1 MVKKKITIFLLL
13 LSTISYA
20 QNKLKSHTHIKE
32 EINYK
37 QKLEFDNLF
46 FQGLNLE
53 QKQDYNGAIKCFE
66 NCLKINR
73 NNPAVFYEIGKI
85 YNTQGDFDLST
96 DKLKK
101 AINLDPK
108 NKWYLLAYAQ
118 ALFKKQDYKNASD
131 QYKKLLDI
139 EPTNREFYFLLA
151 DTYIYQKRFIKA
163 INVYNDLEKQKGIEK
178 SVSIQKS
185 KLYMQIN
192 KKESAIKELVNLLDK
207 FPKDT
212 EVMEILAETYLL
224 NNQKKSAMN
233 LFEKI
238 SFLNPDKGRIHLTLA
253 DYYRQE
259 GDNNKSFKEL
269 ILAFKSKQLNI
280 DTKIRVLASYLQIM
294 LLNENLKKQA
304 YLLSEILIEE
314 HGESIKARAI
324 HADILY
330 TDNKFQQAK
339 EQYILVL
346 EKEKSKPE
354 IWTQVLF
361 IQAEQKDFEEMIKT
375 SKEALSYFPMNPLFY
390 YFNGISNKWLKNYD
404 KAISSLEIG
413 INFVVDNDLLLLEF
427 YSSMADS
434 YHAIRNHN
442 KSDSLYDVAIKIDP
456 ENTLVLNNYAYYLS
470 LRKKDLEKALKM
482 SLIANTI
489 EKNNST
495 YEDTHAWILYQSN
508 EYEKAKEWILR
519 SLSNGGK
526 ESAIIIEHYGDI
538 LYKLGDIE
546 KALIQW
552 KKASEMGG
560 ESESLRKKIQEK
572 KIYE

>member
-85 YNTQGDFDLST
+85 YNNQGDFDLST
-96 DKLKK
+96 DKLKT
-101 AINLDPK
+101 AINLEPE

-259 GDNNKSFKEL
+259 GDNNKSFEEL
-269 ILAFKSKQLNI
+269 TLAFKSKQLNI

>member
-46 FQGLNLE
+46 FQGLNLK

-259 GDNNKSFKEL
+259 GDNNKSFEEL
-269 ILAFKSKQLNI
+269 TLAFKSKQLNI

-552 KKASEMGG
+552 KKAFEMGG

>member
-85 YNTQGDFDLST
+85 YNNQGDFDLST
-96 DKLKK
+96 DKLKT
-101 AINLDPK
+101 AINLEPE

-259 GDNNKSFKEL
+259 GDNNKSFEEL
-269 ILAFKSKQLNI
+269 TLAFKSKQLNI

-560 ESESLRKKIQEK
+560 ESESLRKKIQEN

>member
-259 GDNNKSFKEL
+259 GDNNKSFEEL
-269 ILAFKSKQLNI
+269 TLAFKSKQLNI

-552 KKASEMGG
+552 KKAFEMGG

>member
-46 FQGLNLE
+46 FQGLNLK

-552 KKASEMGG
+552 KKAFEMGG